1 MMVSRMWVSGLC
13 AILAVPGAL
22 AAQPAAPA
30 APAAPAH
37 VAVPVIAVRP
47 EDVSSIEAIV
57 KADYECIS
65 GAVGVARQWSRDL
78 TLYDP
83 NARFFEASTDPKT
96 HVLKTWTPSQ
106 QEYTD
111 ATDAQFVKAG
121 FIEHEVAH
129 KIFRYG
135 NIATVF
141 SSYESKLASSDKFT
155 AQGINAY
162 QLYFDGKRWWISSV
176 SWDGNLDPSAIPA
189 DLRAR

>member
-1 MMVSRMWVSGLC
+1 MMASRMWASGLG

-22 AAQPAAPA
+22 AAQA
-30 APAAPAH
+30 AAPAH
-37 VAVPVIAVRP
+37 VAVPVIAVRSD
-47 EDVSSIEAIV
+47 DVSSIEAIV

-65 GAVGVARQWSRDL
+65 GGVGVARQWSRDL

-96 HVLKTWTPSQ
+96 QVLKTWTPSQ

-111 ATDAQFVKAG
+111 ATDAQFVKSG

-141 SSYESKLASSDKFT
+141 SSYVSKLASSDKYT
-155 AQGINAY
+155 AQGVNAY

-176 SWDGNLDPSAIPA
+176 SWDGNLDPGAIPA
-189 DLRAR
+189 DLRAN